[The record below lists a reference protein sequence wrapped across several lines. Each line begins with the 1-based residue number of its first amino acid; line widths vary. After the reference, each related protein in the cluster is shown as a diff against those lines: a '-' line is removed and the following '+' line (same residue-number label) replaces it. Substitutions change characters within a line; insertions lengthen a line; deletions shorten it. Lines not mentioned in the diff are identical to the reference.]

1 MAIAH
6 LLKQPV
12 TIQHVTITG
21 TDALGNE
28 VQGVD
33 SDQNID
39 TLGYVEQTAA
49 AEVTVDRQTYTTDW
63 LVILPSDVTVGARDR
78 IVSGAVT
85 LEIVGPPSEA
95 WNPIAGAVDH
105 IECRCRYVT
114 G

>member
-12 TIQHVTITG
+12 TIQHVASSG

-28 VQGVD
+28 VTDVD
-33 SDQNID
+33 PDDNID
-39 TLGYVEQTAA
+39 TFGYVEQTAA
-49 AEVTVDRQTYTTDW
+49 AEITVDRQTYTSDW
-63 LVILPSDVTVGARDR
+63 LVILPAGVTVGARDR
-78 IVSGAVT
+78 IVSGDIT
-85 LEIVGPPSEA
+85 LEVIGPPAEA
-95 WNPIAGAVDH
+95 WNAIAGAVDH